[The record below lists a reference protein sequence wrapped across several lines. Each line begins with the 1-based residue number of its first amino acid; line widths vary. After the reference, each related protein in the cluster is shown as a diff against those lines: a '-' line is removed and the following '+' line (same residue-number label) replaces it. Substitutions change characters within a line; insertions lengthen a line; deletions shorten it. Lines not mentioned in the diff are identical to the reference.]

1 MARAVCGQELILI
14 DSRTTRNIMLLI
26 VFSALMVWV
35 VINAGPIWQGL
46 RTFAS
51 FFNSLIIGIVI
62 AFILNRPCMFIDN
75 HLGLRDKYPSLNRGL
90 AIILTYLMVL
100 LIMVTLIM
108 FVVPQII
115 DSIQQYVQRMS
126 SYAANSQGWL
136 DRITSTLQ
144 LQNVDLSSLSHQL
157 LASVQ
162 KFTENLSLVVTS
174 IIGITA
180 GVISYI
186 FTLFIA
192 LIFSV
197 YLLAGKETILN
208 NSKKVCRIYLPP
220 RIYSTLVYVYHVTV
234 DVFNKFVYGQLSE
247 AVILGVL
254 CFIGMLVLRFEY
266 PVMISTLVGVTA
278 LVPMIGA
285 YIGGA
290 IAVFVLV
297 LVSPMQALWFVV
309 FLVILQQ
316 FEGNIIYPRVVGS
329 SLGLPGIWVLLA
341 TIIGSGLA
349 GPLGILLGVPI
360 ATILYTLLK
369 NDVRKSETV
378 EM

>member
-1 MARAVCGQELILI
+1 MISI
-14 DSRTTRNIMLLI
+14 DYRTTRNVVLLI
-26 VFSALMVWV
+26 VFAAIAILV

-51 FFNSLIIGIVI
+51 FFNSLIIGVVI
-62 AFILNRPCMFIDN
+62 AFILNRPCMFIDS
-75 HLGLRDKYPSLNRGL
+75 HLGLREKHPSLNRML
-90 AIILTYLMVL
+90 AIILTYLLVL
-100 LIMVTLIM
+100 LIMFTLIM

-115 DSIQQYVQRMS
+115 DSIQQYIQRMS

-136 DRITSTLQ
+136 DRITNTLQ
-144 LQNVDLSSLSHQL
+144 LQNIDLSSLSRQL
-157 LASVQ
+157 LTSVQ
-162 KFTENLSLVVTS
+162 KFTENISLVLTS
-174 IIGITA
+174 IVGITA
-180 GVISYI
+180 GVISFI

-197 YLLAGKETILN
+197 YLLAGKESILDN
-208 NSKKVCRIYLPP
+208 CKKVCRIYLPP
-220 RIYSTLVYVYHVTV
+220 RIYSTLVYIYHVTV

-254 CFIGMLVLRFEY
+254 CFIGMLMLRFQY
-266 PVMISTLVGVTA
+266 PVMISTLVGITA

-297 LVSPMQALWFVV
+297 LVSPMQALWFIV
-309 FLVILQQ
+309 FLAVLQQ

-369 NDVRKSETV
+369 NDVKRKEALESCETGGH
-378 EM
+378 